1 MKKELIFTAAM
12 LFFAAGAR
20 AGWTL
25 QQCIDHAMKNNITL
39 QKARLEGQSAQEDV
53 KGARGAL
60 LPTVSAST
68 NQSLGYQPW
77 KDNGITTVTNGTVN
91 TKIDKAYYNGSYGL
105 NAQWTVWN
113 GNRNLNTLKLNKLTA
128 EQQALQAEVTANSI
142 QEQIAQLYVQILY
155 LTEAV
160 RVNEQSLET
169 SRKNEERGKEMLE
182 VGKMSRA
189 DVAQLSA
196 QRASDEYNIVESRA
210 NISKYKLQLKQ
221 LLELDGTQDFDIVV
235 PPTTDS
241 QALADIPD
249 LQAVFEQAMT
259 TRPEIRSS
267 ELAVKSSELSIKSAK
282 AGWLPTVNMTGGVG
296 TNTNSLSSNA
306 WGTQLKTNFDASA
319 GVSVSIPIFDGRQT
333 KTNVNKARIRREQA
347 VLDMQDSRK
356 MLYQTIENF
365 WLDAVTNQQKFRS
378 ATLTEQSEQ
387 QSYDLLSEQFRLGL
401 KNIVELMTGKDRLLA
416 AQQSKL
422 QSKYLTILA
431 QQMLSFYA
439 GEEIK

>member
-1 MKKELIFTAAM
+1 
-12 LFFAAGAR
+12 
-20 AGWTL
+20 
-25 QQCIDHAMKNNITL
+25 
-39 QKARLEGQSAQEDV
+39 
-53 KGARGAL
+53 
-60 LPTVSAST
+60 
-68 NQSLGYQPW
+68 
-77 KDNGITTVTNGTVN
+77 
-91 TKIDKAYYNGSYGL
+91 
-105 NAQWTVWN
+105 
-113 GNRNLNTLKLNKLTA
+113 
-128 EQQALQAEVTANSI
+128 
-142 QEQIAQLYVQILY
+142 
-155 LTEAV
+155 
-160 RVNEQSLET
+160 VNEQSLET

-267 ELAVKSSELSIKSAK
+267 ELAVKSSELSIESAK

>member
-1 MKKELIFTAAM
+1 M
-12 LFFAAGAR
+12 
-20 AGWTL
+20 
-25 QQCIDHAMKNNITL
+25 
-39 QKARLEGQSAQEDV
+39 
-53 KGARGAL
+53 
-60 LPTVSAST
+60 
-68 NQSLGYQPW
+68 
-77 KDNGITTVTNGTVN
+77 
-91 TKIDKAYYNGSYGL
+91 
-105 NAQWTVWN
+105 
-113 GNRNLNTLKLNKLTA
+113 
-128 EQQALQAEVTANSI
+128 
-142 QEQIAQLYVQILY
+142 
-155 LTEAV
+155 
-160 RVNEQSLET
+160 
-169 SRKNEERGKEMLE
+169 
-182 VGKMSRA
+182 
-189 DVAQLSA
+189 
-196 QRASDEYNIVESRA
+196 
-210 NISKYKLQLKQ
+210 QLKQ